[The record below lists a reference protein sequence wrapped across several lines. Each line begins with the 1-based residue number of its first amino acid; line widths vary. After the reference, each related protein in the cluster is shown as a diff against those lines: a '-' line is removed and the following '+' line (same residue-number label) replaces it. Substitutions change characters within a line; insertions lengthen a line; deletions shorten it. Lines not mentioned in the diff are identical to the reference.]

1 MDTVSLLS
9 QVVLLQSIAF
19 MDAFPPFFYRPD
31 ITVQVDWVCN
41 TRLLTAYSPV
51 FLLKKKVIDFKGV
64 MLCCICWI
72 CHNFQ
77 SEVCFSPMWG
87 SERNKGWSDVTLTS
101 NETGQERF
109 IRQVWPLPSAAPGQ
123 WGWKVCAVALYHH
136 AWLAVPKGEQSTSL
150 GVRVTWNHRK
160 QQAVSL

>member
-9 QVVLLQSIAF
+9 QVALLQSIAF
-19 MDAFPPFFYRPD
+19 MDAFHPFFYRPD
-31 ITVQVDWVCN
+31 KLYWLTGCITPSYL
-41 TRLLTAYSPV
+41 LLTPL
-51 FLLKKKVIDFKGV
+51 FFCFKKKVINFKGAR
-64 MLCCICWI
+64 LCCMCWI

-101 NETGQERF
+101 NETGQEGF
-109 IRQVWPLPSAAPGQ
+109 IRQVWPLPSPAPGQ
-123 WGWKVCAVALYHH
+123 RGWKVCAVALYHH
-136 AWLAVPKGEQSTSL
+136 AWLAVPKGEQSTSF